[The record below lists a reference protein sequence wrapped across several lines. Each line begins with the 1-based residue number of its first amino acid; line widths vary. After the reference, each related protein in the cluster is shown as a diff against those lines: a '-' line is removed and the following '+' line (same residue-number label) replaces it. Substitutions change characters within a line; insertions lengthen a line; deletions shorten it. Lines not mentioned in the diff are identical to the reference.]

1 MVAEPSDRGPNRSN
15 RRFGTPLPSS
25 LLVMRIAVR
34 SARGGIQPKRLDL
47 ELEEMQDDPLDR
59 DTRVVRVSAWTLKP

>member
-1 MVAEPSDRGPNRSN
+1 
-15 RRFGTPLPSS
+15 
-25 LLVMRIAVR
+25 MRIAVR